1 MNHIEEFESIKL
13 EIQTVKFDADKVLLE
28 KIREMIRYLKRFSSN
43 RILYATV
50 FLEDKQ
56 GKLSEQKS
64 VKVLLGVA
72 GPDIVASERGDDFG
86 NLLNNVREK
95 LIVQL
100 KK

>member
-1 MNHIEEFESIKL
+1 
-13 EIQTVKFDADKVLLE
+13 
-28 KIREMIRYLKRFSSN
+28 
-43 RILYATV
+43 
-50 FLEDKQ
+50 
-56 GKLSEQKS
+56 
-64 VKVLLGVA
+64 VA